1 MGLKGRLKRL
11 ERLAE
16 GKMIAIPQ
24 QDGSADALVNVMK
37 RLGAGEEA
45 PPEHP
50 LLEAARN
57 SSDRWWR
64 ESLYAVN
71 EDIATPVPDLSE

>member
-1 MGLKGRLKRL
+1 
-11 ERLAE
+11 
-16 GKMIAIPQ
+16 MIAIPQ
-24 QDGSADALVNVMK
+24 QDGSVAKFPQSASADALMNVMK

-64 ESLYAVN
+64 ESLYAAN
-71 EDIATPVPDLSE
+71 EDITTPVPDLSE